1 MIRSQRFDKELEL
14 LKESGSI
21 SVEEL
26 VEKLGISPATARR
39 DLDAL
44 DAQGLLRRTHGGA
57 TSVAVNFDLP
67 LRAKVGEKVA
77 EKDAITDMA
86 LGLVEPQM
94 VLGLS
99 GGTTIGLLATK
110 LVAWAQSSSDN
121 TLNVVTNALDVA
133 QVLTQAPGIRTI
145 VVGGV
150 LNGNTKETTGPFA
163 AQIMR
168 QLNLDLCFIGANSF
182 TAEGPGTVDEY
193 EASINRLMAS
203 RASRAV
209 VLTDSSKFT
218 RRSFVTLGGTSVVD
232 TVITDRGIPDDIC
245 RELDG
250 YTVLV
255 AGE

>member
-1 MIRSQRFDKELEL
+1 MIRSQRFDKELQL
-14 LKESGSI
+14 LKKSGSI

-26 VEKLGISPATARR
+26 VETLGISPATARR

-57 TSVAVNFDLP
+57 TSLAVNFDLP
-67 LRAKVGEKVA
+67 LRAKVGERVA

-86 LGLVEPQM
+86 LRMVEPQM

-99 GGTTIGLLATK
+99 GGTTVGLLATK
-110 LVAWAQSSSDN
+110 LVTWAQN
-121 TLNVVTNALDVA
+121 EPENRLNVVTNALDVA
-133 QVLTQAPGIRTI
+133 QVLAQASGIRTI

-150 LNGNTKETTGPFA
+150 LNGNTEETTGPFA
-163 AQIMR
+163 AQIMS

-182 TAEGPGTVDEY
+182 TLEGPGTVDEY

-209 VLTDSSKFT
+209 VLTDSSKFA

-232 TVITDRGIPDDIC
+232 TVITDRGIPQDIR
-245 RELDG
+245 RELGD
-250 YTVLV
+250 YTVLI